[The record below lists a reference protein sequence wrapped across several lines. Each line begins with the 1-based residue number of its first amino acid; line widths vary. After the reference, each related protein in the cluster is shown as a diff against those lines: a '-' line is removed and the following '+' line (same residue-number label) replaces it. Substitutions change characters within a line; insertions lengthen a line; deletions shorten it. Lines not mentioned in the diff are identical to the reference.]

1 MTTKVF
7 SREFIYNVGK
17 SSNGQRIY
25 YSGDQ
30 IINCY
35 QGGSKLGLTKQ
46 QAAKLRK
53 IARKILQ
60 KEKDN

>member
-7 SREFIYNVGK
+7 SKDFIYNLGK
-17 SSNGQRIY
+17 SSNGQRAY
-25 YSGDQ
+25 YSGNQ
-30 IINCY
+30 IVSSY
-35 QGGSKLGLTKQ
+35 QEGSRLGLTLQ